1 MKIASK
7 VTKDM
12 IEYYNSDVKRV
23 NHALKVYGFAKCI
36 GELEDIKELEILE
49 LTAIL
54 HDIGIPD
61 SERLYNSSA
70 AKYQEM
76 IGPKVAS
83 SILEK
88 YDLSEN
94 IKERICYIIGNHHT
108 YDKIDGID
116 FQILV
121 EADFLVNI
129 FESNY
134 ERDKIEMVKEKY
146 FKTKTGIELVNCLYL
161 NNSI

>member
-12 IEYYNSDVKRV
+12 IEYYNSDVKRI

-76 IGPKVAS
+76 IGPKVAA

-88 YDLSEN
+88 YDLPEN
-94 IKERICYIIGNHHT
+94 IKERICHIIGNHHT
-108 YDKIDGID
+108 YEKIDGID

-134 ERDKIEMVKEKY
+134 ERAKIEMVKEKY
-146 FKTKTGIELVNCLYL
+146 FKTKTGIELVNSLYL